1 MREGKLPN
9 NSTILTFLIDEEAPN
24 EDYLF
29 QYDRIKTA
37 EIKTSLNLKDKVFNL
52 DNPQET
58 REEGFS
64 QPKDKHHLK
73 KYMSLNE
80 FVTYS

>member
-24 EDYLF
+24 E
-29 QYDRIKTA
+29 YDRIKTA
-37 EIKTSLNLKDKVFNL
+37 EIKTSLNLKNKVFNL